1 MRQLTA
7 IVIGAGN
14 RGGHYSR
21 YMSEIPE
28 KYRVVGV
35 ADPNRAD
42 REYIRGLHSIPE
54 ENCFRSWEDILA
66 RPKMA
71 DIAMITTV
79 DDMHYEPAMKAIELG
94 YDLMLE
100 KPVAI
105 TARQCADIAEAARR
119 KGAKVLVCH
128 VLRYTDFYGAVKKT
142 IMNGSVGDVI
152 SMDMVEAIGNTHFA
166 HSYVRGNWHTTQN
179 SAPMLLAKSCHDLD
193 MAQWLLDKPCKK
205 VSSFGSLVHFR
216 EENAPAGAPKSCVD
230 GDCPARESCPYDC
243 LDFYSRLPNT
253 NGWKRTVA
261 SGIAKDRCEPAWEEV
276 VRGLRTKDYGL
287 CVYHANNDVLDNQVV
302 IMEFEGGTTVTLT
315 VNAMNRGGRFIRIY
329 GTKGELTAYMKDKEL
344 QLYTYADRQ
353 VHMIPVAE
361 VDEHITGGHG
371 GGDRGIVR
379 EMYDYF
385 CGCYEGFR
393 VADIQVS
400 VRNHM
405 IGFAAEQARLEN
417 RVVSL
422 EAYLQQQGLEI

>member
-7 IVIGAGN
+7 ILIGAGN
-14 RGGHYSR
+14 RGGGYSKI
-21 YMSEIPE
+21 MAQMPD
-28 KYRVVGV
+28 KYRVVAV

-42 REYIRGLHSIPE
+42 RDYICGLHGISSE
-54 ENCFRSWEDILA
+54 HCYHSWEDILA
-66 RPKMA
+66 KPKMA
-71 DIAMITTV
+71 DIAMICTV
-79 DDMHYEPAMKAIELG
+79 DDLHYEPAMKAIELG

-105 TARQCADIAEAARR
+105 TARECADIAEAASK
-119 KGAKVLVCH
+119 KGVKVLVCH

-142 IMNGSVGDVI
+142 IMGGALGDVI

-166 HSYVRGNWHTTQN
+166 HSFVRGNWHTTQN

-216 EENAPAGAPKSCVD
+216 EENAPDGAPKSCVD
-230 GDCPARESCPYDC
+230 GDCPVRESCPYDC
-243 LDFYSRLPNT
+243 LHFYRSLPVT
-253 NGWKRTVA
+253 NGWQQTVV
-261 SGIAKDRCEPAWEEV
+261 SGIAKDRCNPAWVEV
-276 VRGLRTKDYGL
+276 VEGLRTKDYGL
-287 CVYHANNDVLDNQVV
+287 CVYHANNDVLDNQMV
-302 IMEFEGGTTVTLT
+302 IMEFEGGTTVNLT
-315 VNAMNRGGRFIRIY
+315 VNAFNRGGRHIRIY
-329 GTKGELTAYMKDKEL
+329 GTKGELTAYMKDKQL
-344 QLYTYADRQ
+344 QLYTYEDKQIRM
-353 VHMIPVAE
+353 VPVAE

-371 GGDRGIVR
+371 GGDEGIVR

-385 CGCYEGFR
+385 CGCYKGFR

-417 RVVSL
+417 RVVQL
-422 EAYLQQQGLEI
+422 DTYLQEQGLEI